1 MTCCPIHIIQSKK
14 AGLLHQTAHRSEFS
28 VETGFFGIQ
37 AILCY
42 MLYVTMT
49 IELCRFCFWRQ
60 DILHVTEVVMEDI
73 ELPNEKGMERMMIV
87 VVAFPS
93 NVLGDFW

>member
-1 MTCCPIHIIQSKK
+1 
-14 AGLLHQTAHRSEFS
+14 
-28 VETGFFGIQ
+28 
-37 AILCY
+37 
-42 MLYVTMT
+42 MT

-60 DILHVTEVVMEDI
+60 DILHLTEGVLEDI